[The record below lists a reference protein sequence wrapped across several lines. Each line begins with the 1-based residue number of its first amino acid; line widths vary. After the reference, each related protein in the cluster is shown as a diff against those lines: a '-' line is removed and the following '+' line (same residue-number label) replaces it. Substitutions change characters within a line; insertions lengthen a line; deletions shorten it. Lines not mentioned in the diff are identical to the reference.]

1 MDTDSVSVFAAFLGA
16 GLLALAAALLSAL
29 RDRSDRRRHDLDRI
43 SLVSWGLLSVLF
55 TMLAIIL
62 LATAAKLYFS
72 PAPLF
77 L

>member
-16 GLLALAAALLSAL
+16 GLFALAAALLSAL
-29 RDRSDRRRHDLDRI
+29 CDRSDRRRRDLDRI

-72 PAPLF
+72 PAR
-77 L
+77 